1 MLRLQPGGTELSGI
15 RLRFFPCCVSML
27 ALLAVAGCNQ
37 THSPDVLA
45 TVNGKRILASDVDR
59 VYKQTVGDTSQTPS
73 NEQVQIVRLNILHS
87 LIDDEILQQ
96 RAAKLNLVATD
107 EEVNA
112 KLTDYKAPYTE
123 EEFNRKLKEKGLTL
137 EEFKKDIR
145 RTLTRN
151 KLINKEIESKITITD
166 AEIKRYYDQHKSEF
180 NLIEPQYHLA
190 EIVVTN
196 QPAGQVNNLQ
206 NSKATNDAEARKKM
220 QMIRN
225 HLDSGEEFSSVA
237 MSYSEDPSTSSNGG
251 DLGFILETPLKT
263 AHPDVYAA
271 VSKLKSGETTETM
284 PITMG
289 EGKNSKVVGYAI
301 YELIERRPA
310 GQGQLSDPR
319 VQQSIRQQLRDSH
332 AQLLQLAYDEML
344 HDEAKVHNY
353 LAEDILK
360 KGVQ

>member
-1 MLRLQPGGTELSGI
+1 MKLRSFAEIALTAAAAA
-15 RLRFFPCCVSML
+15 L
-27 ALLAVAGCNQ
+27 ALALAGCNQ

-45 TVNGKRILASDVDR
+45 TVNGKRIMAADVQR

-112 KLTDYKAPYTE
+112 KLTDYKAPFTE
-123 EEFNRKLKEKGLTL
+123 EEFNHKLKEKGLTL
-137 EEFKKDIR
+137 DEFKEDIR

-166 AEIKRYYDQHKSEF
+166 AEITAYYNQHKSEF

-196 QPAGQVNNLQ
+196 QPTGQVNNLQ
-206 NSKATNDAEARKKM
+206 NSKATNDTDAKKKM

-263 AHPDVYAA
+263 EHPDVYAA
-271 VSKLKSGETTETM
+271 VSKLKSGETTETL
-284 PITMG
+284 PINLVQ
-289 EGKNSKVVGYAI
+289 GKTKKVVGYAI
-301 YELIERRPA
+301 YQLIERRPA
-310 GQGQLSDPR
+310 GQGQISDPR

>member
-1 MLRLQPGGTELSGI
+1 MFTAAA
-15 RLRFFPCCVSML
+15 L
-27 ALLAVAGCNQ
+27 AGLVGCNQ
-37 THSPDVLA
+37 THSSDVLA
-45 TVNGKRILASDVDR
+45 TVNGKQIMATEVDR
-59 VYKQTVGDTSQTPS
+59 LYKENVGDTSQTPS
-73 NEQVQIVRLNILHS
+73 PEQVSIVRLNILHS

-96 RAAKLNLVATD
+96 RATKLNLVATD

-123 EEFNRKLKEKGLTL
+123 EEFNSKLKGKNLTL
-137 EEFKKDIR
+137 DEFKRDIR

-166 AEIKRYYDQHKSEF
+166 AEIANYYNQHKSEF

-190 EIVVTN
+190 EIIVTN
-196 QPAGQVNNLQ
+196 RSSTQVNNLQ
-206 NSKATNDAEARKKM
+206 NSKAASDADAKKKM
-220 QMIRN
+220 QMVRN
-225 HLDSGEEFSSVA
+225 RLDSGEEFASVA
-237 MSYSEDPSTSSNGG
+237 MSFSEDPSSSSNGG

-271 VSKLKSGETTETM
+271 VSKLKAGETTETL
-284 PITMG
+284 PLYVADGTARKI
-289 EGKNSKVVGYAI
+289 VGYAV
-301 YELIERRPA
+301 YQLIEKRPA

-319 VQQSIRQQLRDSH
+319 VQQSIRQLLRDSH

-353 LAEDILK
+353 LAEDTLRQ
-360 KGVQ
+360 GAR

>member
-1 MLRLQPGGTELSGI
+1 LSELKLRS
-15 RLRFFPCCVSML
+15 FPHHARTIAVLTL
-27 ALLAVAGCNQ
+27 ALLPVLFLAGCNEA
-37 THSPDVLA
+37 HSPDVLA
-45 TVNGKRILASDVDR
+45 TVNGKRIMAADVQR
-59 VYKQTVGDTSQTPS
+59 VYKQTVGDTAQTPS

-96 RAAKLNLVATD
+96 RAARLNLVATD

-137 EEFKKDIR
+137 DEFKKDIR

-166 AEIKRYYDQHKSEF
+166 AEINAYYNQHKSEF

-196 QPAGQVNNLQ
+196 QPTGQVNNLQ
-206 NSKATNDAEARKKM
+206 NSKAANDLDARKKM
-220 QMIRN
+220 QLIRN

-251 DLGFILETPLKT
+251 DLGFILETPLKSE
-263 AHPDVYAA
+263 HPDVYAA
-271 VSKLKSGETTETM
+271 VSKLKSGETTDTL
-284 PITMG
+284 PIYVMQ
-289 EGKNSKVVGYAI
+289 GKTKKVVGYAI
-301 YELIERRPA
+301 YQLIERRPA
-310 GQGQLSDPR
+310 GQGLISDPR